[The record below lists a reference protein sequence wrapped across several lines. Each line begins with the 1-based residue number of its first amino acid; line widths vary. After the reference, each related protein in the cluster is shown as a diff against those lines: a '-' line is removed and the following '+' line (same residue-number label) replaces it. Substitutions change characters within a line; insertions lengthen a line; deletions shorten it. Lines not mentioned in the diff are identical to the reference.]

1 MDHQQP
7 QHQIQSKS
15 ERKQSDQLK
24 NVGEFRSALKDNVNT
39 ISKILG
45 SSSDLIVREL
55 SMSLLLYITAKNF
68 TSIFGLKDYR
78 SLLVPLALISISL
91 QKDIWPNTVE
101 SSQIL
106 GTAPIIHG
114 NLFGLILPCILCVIG
129 AFRGK
134 KKQSKY

>member
-15 ERKQSDQLK
+15 ERKHSDQLK

-55 SMSLLLYITAKNF
+55 SISLLLYITAKNF

-106 GTAPIIHG
+106 GTAPIIRG